1 MKRHIVPHPKPDGLL
16 GVRRRV
22 WLMLLGGLLA
32 CLVLITVPMH
42 HTQPAPQA
50 PPSETDQAVP
60 RDPPRALGTHLPVH
74 ELAQPLSRELN
85 PDQTA
90 VKQIQE
96 RLAQKR
102 SAETNSIGDPAAQQ
116 VQERLR
122 QRREGETTNST
133 LDPAEQEILSRL
145 QQKRDSETNEGGR

>member
-1 MKRHIVPHPKPDGLL
+1 
-16 GVRRRV
+16 
-22 WLMLLGGLLA
+22 MLFGGLLA
-32 CLVLITVPMH
+32 CLVLITVQMH
-42 HTQPAPQA
+42 YTQPAPQA

-90 VKQIQE
+90 VQQIQE

-145 QQKRDSETNEGGR
+145 QQKRDSETNAGGR